1 MEKNTYLIIPSDA
14 LRRGD
19 VVQKEDIQVFSL
31 DADELYELMEKEHE
45 NSVII
50 PTETLTD
57 LTHQRK
63 GMPVQAGI
71 RPYPE

>member
-1 MEKNTYLIIPSDA
+1 MNTYLVIPSDA
-14 LRRGD
+14 PRRGD

-45 NSVII
+45 HSVII
-50 PTETLTD
+50 PAETLTNL
-57 LTHQRK
+57 LTYQRK
-63 GMPVQAGI
+63 GMPVQGGI